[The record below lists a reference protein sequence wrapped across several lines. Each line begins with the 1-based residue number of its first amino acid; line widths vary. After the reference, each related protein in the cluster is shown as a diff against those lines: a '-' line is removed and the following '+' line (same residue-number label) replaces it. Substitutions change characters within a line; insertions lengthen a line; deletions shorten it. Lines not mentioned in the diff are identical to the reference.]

1 MKKDDYELDFE
12 QNRKEITIE
21 KESDKLPSR
30 SEIHSKKKKENHNR
44 TKLINILLAIFTLIP
59 IVILIYVLSDL
70 YSPAVPNQV
79 PVEKSKVSVS
89 KNSVA
94 EGNLAGVAKGN
105 KEQPAETKKPEAD
118 AAKKPAVEVKPEK
131 PVEKQKQ
138 PAKQPEPKPEAK
150 PEVKP
155 EARPKPVA
163 KPVEKPAPKPVEKPV
178 EKPTQN
184 KPATGV
190 RHHVVKPNET
200 LYRISVNYYG
210 SGAHVQKIQQA
221 NGLSS
226 NNISVGQTL
235 VLP

>member
-30 SEIHSKKKKENHNR
+30 SEIHRKKKKENQNR

-59 IVILIYVLSDL
+59 IVILVYVLSDL

-89 KNSVA
+89 NNSVA
-94 EGNLAGVAKGN
+94 DGNLTGVAKGN
-105 KEQPAETKKPEAD
+105 KEQPAETKKPNAD

-131 PVEKQKQ
+131 PVEKHKQ

-150 PEVKP
+150 PKPKPKP
-155 EARPKPVA
+155 EAKP

-178 EKPTQN
+178 EKPAQN